1 MKLASNIGNDI
12 ITVIIDDSVRPK
24 PKNLEI
30 VRHIPDLLTPGIRDI
45 D

>member
-1 MKLASNIGNDI
+1 MRLASNIGKDI
-12 ITVIIDDSVRPK
+12 ITAIIEDSVRPK